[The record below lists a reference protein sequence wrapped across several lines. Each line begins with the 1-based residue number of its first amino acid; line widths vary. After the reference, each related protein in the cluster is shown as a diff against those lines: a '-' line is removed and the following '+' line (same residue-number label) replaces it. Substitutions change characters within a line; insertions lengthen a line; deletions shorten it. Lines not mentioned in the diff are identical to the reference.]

1 MLFKSTHKDTYE
13 NFLRDHAIQIF
24 VLLLNFINWHT
35 SLKLFRPL
43 YFPIYLG
50 TWESQG

>member
-1 MLFKSTHKDTYE
+1 MLFKSTHKDIYE
-13 NFLRDHAIQIF
+13 NSSEIMPYKF
-24 VLLLNFINWHT
+24 VLLLNFTNWHT
-35 SLKLFRPL
+35 SLKVFSPL